1 MVMVQKQEIADQPYF
16 NATLIALSHRAAT
29 TGMMLRDVSP

>member
-1 MVMVQKQEIADQPYF
+1 MVMVQQERADQPYF

-29 TGMMLRDVSP
+29 IMMLHCDA